1 MAHVEKDSG
10 AKRVL
15 YVNDDEAFAD
25 LVGTKL
31 PRIDPTIEITTVRDA
46 EAAIEAVSTTAIDCV
61 VTSYAL
67 PEGTGIDLLEAIQAR
82 HADVPTILFTGRGS
96 EEIASRAI
104 QANVSDY
111 IPIRSNAESFEL
123 LARRI
128 DTLVGAKRERAMAER
143 VTDRFER
150 TLERATDAIYAVDT
164 EWRIE
169 YMNEKMAARID
180 RDREA
185 VIGENL
191 WEAFPSIVGTELEA
205 KYRTAMETGQ
215 QVSFEQYVSS
225 PFEYWVE
232 VRAFPDEDG
241 LTIFSQEITE
251 QRERQQE
258 LQRNETILRNVQDS
272 VIVLDADRTVAFAN
286 AAATA
291 SMSASVG
298 RPLEG
303 GSLDVLVEE
312 LLPEPDAERFSRTV
326 EDAFRA
332 IEDSNGDVEGDDVE
346 LQIELEAASG
356 TGTFDVRLTPFR
368 SGEDSQVLVV
378 ARDITDRTD
387 RQRER
392 QRLAEEYDA
401 LLSNSGDAIFL
412 IDVDTADSDEFR
424 FSRLS
429 PGYETQTGLT
439 TAEVQ
444 GKTPQAIFGEERGAE
459 LDANYRRCLEAGE
472 PISYR
477 EELSV
482 AEDARF
488 WQTSLAPIVVD
499 GEVIRILGIA
509 RNITEQVVRE
519 RELEETRQRL
529 ESLIDAAPLTIMEV
543 DPDGNVR
550 RWNQG
555 AEEMFGWSRE
565 EVLGEFNPMV
575 PADKREEFADLR
587 QRVLAGEQ
595 IRGREIRR
603 ETKCGD
609 RLDLLLSVTSIVDSD
624 GEPTSILAVLEDI
637 SQQKQLERRL
647 RALQETAQ
655 QLSGAQSVE
664 EIGDLAV
671 EAAVDVLDLEITGVW
686 EYNERT
692 NTLDPIVQTDGADE
706 IFGAQPQFEAGEG
719 LAWDAFESGELRW
732 YDDIQST
739 DEVYNP
745 DTDIRSEILIPLGEY
760 GLISTGSTSPHVFS
774 DADVDLFRILGATVE
789 AALARASR
797 EAELTRQNERLDQFA
812 SVVAHDLRNP
822 LTVAMGFLEVA
833 AESGD
838 PAHFEKVESAHDRI
852 ERLIDDLLTLAR
864 GESTIEDA
872 EQIDLEPLSTEAWGY
887 VDTDAATLRVAE
899 DVPTVAGDAGRLTQL
914 FENLFRNA
922 VEHGSTTPRSSSTRD
937 DAVEHGGTDVQI
949 AVGSLPDRAG
959 FYVEDDGEGIP
970 PERRETVFDHGVTTN
985 EGGTGFGLS
994 IVEDIALAHG
1004 WTVSVTE
1011 GTEGG
1016 ARFEFETE
1024 P

>member
-15 YVNDDEAFAD
+15 YVNDDDAFGD
-25 LVGTKL
+25 LVRTKL
-31 PRIDPTIEITTVRDA
+31 PRIDPAIEITTVRDA
-46 EAAIEAVSTTAIDCV
+46 EAAIETVSTTPIDCV
-61 VTSYAL
+61 VTSYTL

-82 HADVPTILFTGRGS
+82 RSDVPTILFTGRGS
-96 EEIASRAI
+96 ERIASRAI
-104 QANVSDY
+104 QADVSDY

-128 DTLVGAKRERAMAER
+128 DTLVEAKREREMAQR

-169 YMNEKMAARID
+169 YMNEKMATRVD

-185 VIGENL
+185 VIGTNL
-191 WEAFPSIVGTELEA
+191 WEEFPSIVGTELES

-215 QVSFEQYVSS
+215 QVSFEQRLGP

-241 LTIFSQEITE
+241 LTVFSQEITE
-251 QRERQQE
+251 QRERQRE
-258 LQRNETILRNVQDS
+258 LQRDETIFRHVQDS

-291 SMSASVG
+291 SMSDSIAG
-298 RPLEG
+298 TLEG
-303 GSLDVLVEE
+303 TSLETLVDE
-312 LLPEPDAERFSRTV
+312 LLQEADAARFTRTV
-326 EDAFRA
+326 EDTFRTFDD
-332 IEDSNGDVEGDDVE
+332 DSDAEGDDIE

-368 SGEDSQVLVV
+368 GEEDSQVLVV
-378 ARDITDRTD
+378 ARDITERTD
-387 RQRER
+387 RERER
-392 QRLAEEYDA
+392 QRLAEEYNA
-401 LLSNSGDAIFL
+401 LLSTSGDAIFL
-412 IDVDTADSDEFR
+412 LDVDNADSDPEFR
-424 FSRLS
+424 FTRLS

-439 TAEVQ
+439 TAEVK
-444 GKTPQAIFGEERGAE
+444 GKTPSEVFGEERGAE
-459 LDANYRRCLEAGE
+459 LAANYRRCLEAGE

-488 WQTSLAPIVVD
+488 WETSLAPVAVEGEIV
-499 GEVIRILGIA
+499 RILGIA
-509 RNITEQVVRE
+509 RNVTGQVKRE
-519 RELEETRQRL
+519 RELERTKQRL

-543 DPDGNVR
+543 DPDGTVR

-555 AEEMFGWSRE
+555 AEDMFGWSRE
-565 EVLGEFNPMV
+565 EVLGEFNPIV
-575 PADKREEFADLR
+575 PADKQDEFADLR
-587 QRVLAGEQ
+587 QRVLDGEQ

-609 RLDLLLSVTSIVDSD
+609 RLDLLLSVTAIVDSE

-637 SQQKQLERRL
+637 SDQKRLERRL
-647 RALQETAQ
+647 RDLQDTAQ
-655 QLSGAQSVE
+655 RLSGAQSTE
-664 EIGDLAV
+664 EIGDI
-671 EAAVDVLDLEITGVW
+671 AVDAAARILDLEVTGIW
-686 EYNERT
+686 EYNERE
-692 NTLDPIVQTDGADE
+692 NTLDPIVETPAARDL
-706 IFGAQPQFEAGEG
+706 FGESPQFEAGEG
-719 LAWDAFESGELRW
+719 LAWEAFDSGELHW
-732 YDDIQST
+732 YDDIQKA
-739 DEVYNP
+739 DEPYNV
-745 DTDIRSEILIPLGEY
+745 DTEIRSEILIPLGEY
-760 GLISTGSTSPHVFS
+760 GLISTGSTSSYVFS
-774 DADVDLFRILGATVE
+774 KTDVDLFRILGATVE

-797 EAELTRQNERLDQFA
+797 EEELRRQNERLDQFA

-822 LTVAMGFLEVA
+822 LTVAIGFLDVA
-833 AESGD
+833 AETGD
-838 PAHFEKVESAHDRI
+838 PEHFEKIESAHDRI

-864 GESTIEDA
+864 GESTVEDA
-872 EQIDLEPLSTEAWGY
+872 ERIALEPLSTEAWGY
-887 VDTDAATLRVAE
+887 VDTDAATLTVAE
-899 DVPTVAGDAGRLTQL
+899 DVPIVAGDPGRLTQL
-914 FENLFRNA
+914 LENLFRNA
-922 VEHGSTTPRSSSTRD
+922 I
-937 DAVEHGGTDVQI
+937 EHGGTDVRI
-949 AVGSLPDRAG
+949 TVGPLPERSG
-959 FYVEDDGEGIP
+959 FYVEDDGDGIP

-1004 WTVSVTE
+1004 WDVSVTE
-1011 GTEGG
+1011 GTAGG
-1016 ARFEFETE
+1016 ARFEFETD